1 MIRVTS
7 SIALHEEELQLA
19 FVRSTGPGGQN
30 VNKVS
35 TAVQLRF
42 DVENSPSLPGDV
54 KDRLMKMAGRRI
66 TNEGVLVIT
75 ARSHRTQRENREDAV
90 ARLVD
95 LLQRAARKPK
105 RRRRTRPTP
114 ASKERR
120 LEDKRARA
128 KKKTSR
134 GRPASVDE

>member
-1 MIRVTS
+1 VIRVTS
-7 SIALHEEELQLA
+7 SIAIREDELELS
-19 FVRSTGPGGQN
+19 FVRSAGPGGQN

-42 DVENSPSLPGDV
+42 DVVNSPSLPSDV
-54 KDRLMKMAGRRI
+54 KDRLMKMAGRRM

-75 ARSHRTQRENREDAV
+75 ARSHRTQRENREGAV

-95 LLQRAARKPK
+95 LVRRAARKPK
-105 RRRRTRPTP
+105 TRRRTRPTP

-128 KKKTSR
+128 KKKSAR
-134 GRPASVDE
+134 GRPTSVDE